1 VTNRTL
7 TGIQRGSPPSLP
19 AWWVGASSD
28 GTYSDASRPAVDPEF
43 HSFLL
48 SGAPAAGR
56 WDVEQKDQFLYLLRA
71 AVVEAVMNSTEVC
84 AIAAELFS
92 RLKTKMCI
100 LLEMRLRREISR
112 RLIGSPLV
120 AIGKLALAEIERS
133 RGLVL
138 AWDTGIAA

>member
-1 VTNRTL
+1 M
-7 TGIQRGSPPSLP
+7 
-19 AWWVGASSD
+19 
-28 GTYSDASRPAVDPEF
+28 
-43 HSFLL
+43 
-48 SGAPAAGR
+48 
-56 WDVEQKDQFLYLLRA
+56 EQKDQLLYLLRA
-71 AVVEAVMNSTEVC
+71 AVVEAVMNSTEVR

-112 RLIGSPLV
+112 RLMGSPLV